1 MDIAHKDSVASKF
14 LALKVS
20 FKIDNDLRLTNVKS
34 VVNEGCNYK
43 QNAQFF
49 HTPTVRRCISQ

>member
-20 FKIDNDLRLTNVKS
+20 FKSDNDLRLINVKL
-34 VVNEGCNYK
+34 VVNERCNYK
-43 QNAQFF
+43 QNEQFF